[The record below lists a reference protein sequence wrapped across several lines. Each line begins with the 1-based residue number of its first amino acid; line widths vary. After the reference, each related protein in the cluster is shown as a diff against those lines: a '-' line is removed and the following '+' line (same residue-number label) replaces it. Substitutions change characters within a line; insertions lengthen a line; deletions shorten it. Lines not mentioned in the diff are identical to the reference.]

1 MTQTDPIHVIVA
13 MDFADEIIEQLRA
26 LSPRLVIERHWPEV
40 PARAW
45 AECEVLY
52 TLKHYPEPDQ
62 APHLRWI
69 QLHHAGVD
77 RLMKKLIVQAED
89 LEVTTASGVHA
100 VQMAEYCLMMMM
112 AFTYKLPTLL
122 QLQAEAIWPEN
133 VEDSLTRFAPFHLR
147 GRTLGIAGYGSIG
160 RELARMAN
168 ALGMTVLATK
178 RNIKHPASEDEYA
191 EEGTGDPAG
200 EIPARLYPPEA
211 LRSMAGLCDFL
222 VLTMP
227 LTEATRHA
235 VNEDVLSIMKPT
247 AVLINV
253 ARGGVVDTDALIS
266 ALAAERIA
274 GAALDVFDEEPLPR
288 SSPLW
293 NLDNVIITPHI
304 SGNSAFYHEKTAAVF
319 TENMKRYLERR
330 PLLNRVDRKRGY

>member
-1 MTQTDPIHVIVA
+1 MTQTDPVHVIVA
-13 MDFADEIIEQLRA
+13 MDFDDDIIEQLRMV
-26 LSPRLVIERHWPEV
+26 SPRLVIERHWPEV

-52 TLKHYPEPDQ
+52 TLKHYPQPDQ
-62 APHLRWI
+62 APRLRWI

-77 RLMKKLIVQAED
+77 RVMKQLILQTED
-89 LEVTTASGVHA
+89 VEVTTASGVHA
-100 VQMAEYCLMMMM
+100 VQMAEYCLMMLL
-112 AFTYKLPTLL
+112 AFTYRLPSLL

-133 VEDSLTRFAPFHLR
+133 VEDSLTRFAPLHLR

-160 RELARMAN
+160 RELARMAD

-178 RNIKHPASEDEYA
+178 RDIKHPAAEDEYA
-191 EEGTGDPAG
+191 DAGTGDPEG
-200 EIPARLYPPEA
+200 DIPARLYPPEA
-211 LRSMAGLCDFL
+211 LRSLAAQCDFL
-222 VLTMP
+222 VLTLP
-227 LTEATRHA
+227 LTDSTRHA
-235 VNEDVLSIMKPT
+235 VNEAVLNAMKPT

-304 SGNSAFYHEKTAAVF
+304 SGNSAFYHQKTAAVF
-319 TENMKRYLERR
+319 TENLKRYLERR

>member
-1 MTQTDPIHVIVA
+1 M
-13 MDFADEIIEQLRA
+13 
-26 LSPRLVIERHWPEV
+26 
-40 PARAW
+40 
-45 AECEVLY
+45 LY

-160 RELARMAN
+160 RELARLAN

-178 RNIKHPASEDEYA
+178 RNIKHPATEDEYM
-191 EEGTGDPAG
+191 EDGTGDPTG

-304 SGNSAFYHEKTAAVF
+304 SGNSAFYHQKTAAVF
-319 TENMKRYLERR
+319 TENIKRYLERR